1 MVAVLDRLRAG
12 LLPLERAVRAA
23 TDHDIAIEE
32 YAERDRFVLRAEL
45 PGLDPAHDLSVS
57 VFDGQLKIDVE
68 RVDWHRH
75 RGSEFRYGAFSRT
88 VRLPRRAAED
98 TLTATYERGVLQV
111 SVTVEPVP
119 PISRSV
125 PVRAP

>member
-1 MVAVLDRLRAG
+1 MVATLDRLR
-12 LLPLERAVRAA
+12 LPLEWALRTA
-23 TDHDIAIEE
+23 TGHDIAIEE

-45 PGLDPAHDLSVS
+45 PGLDPGRDLSVS

-88 VRLPRRAAED
+88 IQLPRRAVEE
-98 TLTATYERGVLQV
+98 TLSATYERGVLLV
-111 SVTVEPVP
+111 SVKVRPEP
-119 PISRSV
+119 PISRCV
-125 PVRAP
+125 PIVTP